1 MKGAQNEALADEFM
15 AFILS
20 DEFQTV
26 MPTGNWMYPVTE
38 VELPQG
44 FDTLTLPSKSL
55 SFSAEEV
62 AENRKAW
69 IREWQN
75 ALTF

>member
-1 MKGAQNEALADEFM
+1 M